1 VQGAGCRVQGAGCRV
16 QGAGCRGE
24 GGDRGAD
31 AVEEPVDSEDHGQV
45 PYELVQ
51 PCRLRI
57 SGINVKTFCCTLIQI
72 KYDICLM

>member
-1 VQGAGCRVQGAGCRV
+1 MNRVGTDVVDDRGAVCVRQYVH
-16 QGAGCRGE
+16 
-24 GGDRGAD
+24 RGAD